1 MRSSASTQAPPS
13 SEAAGEAQEQ
23 DSFVVIDGHDRIVL
37 LNPAARRLFGCGVG
51 EGLPGDL
58 TRFIPD
64 WRRIREARPPV
75 ASVDLARGALIQGV
89 KADGG
94 AFAARLWVHPLS
106 EFGASPVMAT
116 HACLVMCPPD
126 QEPGDSAQVESFRRS
141 VLALFDMAPVPTW
154 VTEGERI
161 VFANRACM
169 VLFGVS
175 DLQEIVGKSLYELL
189 HRASHDH
196 VRQALGEALASD
208 GCVPTLT
215 GRIERADGSHRDV
228 FMAMAALPD
237 HGRTTAQMAITD
249 ITAKTQEFEA
259 MERSQKRMKALST
272 ELVHAREEERRRIA
286 RELHD
291 ELGQRLSALKM
302 ELASLVPTLRRRAQ
316 DERIVSLIGMVDET
330 VESVRRMATEL
341 RPLMLDDLG
350 LVPAIETLV
359 RESER
364 RMGIVIALDMDERL
378 HAVNEPVAIATYR
391 IVQEALT
398 NVFRHAHAT
407 FAKVDIHVDDQNLRI
422 TVQDDGQ
429 GFSEQS
435 MGKDGSQ
442 GLRGMRERAHLLGGQ
457 IQITPSEL
465 GGGAVTVCLPL
476 AQTAEATQDRTSSRL
491 DHAGTFAFGLKGGG
505 S

>member
-1 MRSSASTQAPPS
+1 L
-13 SEAAGEAQEQ
+13 
-23 DSFVVIDGHDRIVL
+23 F
-37 LNPAARRLFGCGVG
+37 LNPAAQRLFGCG
-51 EGLPGDL
+51 EGHGVPGDL

-64 WRRIREARPPV
+64 WRKFKEARLLTG
-75 ASVDLARGALIQGV
+75 SVEIPQGSIIHGV
-89 KADGG
+89 KADGSP
-94 AFAARLWVHPLS
+94 FAVRLWVHPLRDC
-106 EFGASPVMAT
+106 EANQAAAT

-126 QEPGDSAQVESFRRS
+126 QEPGGSAQVETFRKS

-175 DLQEIVGKSLYELL
+175 DLKEIVGKSLYELL
-189 HRASHDH
+189 HRASHGH
-196 VRQALGEALASD
+196 VRQALSEALATD
-208 GCVPTLT
+208 GCVQTLT
-215 GRIERADGSHRDV
+215 ERIERADGSHRDV

-249 ITAKTQEFEA
+249 ITTKTQEFEA

-291 ELGQRLSALKM
+291 DLGQRLSALKM

-398 NVFRHAHAT
+398 NVFRHAQAT
-407 FAKVDIHVDDQNLRI
+407 FAKVDIHVNDKTLRI
-422 TVQDDGQ
+422 SVQDDGH

-435 MGKDGSQ
+435 IGKDGSQ

-465 GGGAVTVCLPL
+465 GGGAVTVCLPFTQ
-476 AQTAEATQDRTSSRL
+476 AAEAAQDRTTTTL
-491 DHAGTFAFGLKGGG
+491 DNAGTFAFGLKGGG
-505 S
+505 